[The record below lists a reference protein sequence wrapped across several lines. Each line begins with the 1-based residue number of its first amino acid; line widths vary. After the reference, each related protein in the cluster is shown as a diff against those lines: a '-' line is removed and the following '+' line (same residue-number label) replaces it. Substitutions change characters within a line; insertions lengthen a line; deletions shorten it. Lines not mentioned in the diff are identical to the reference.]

1 MELKQFKISV
11 LPLRNKL
18 LNYARKLTESPD
30 DAEDA
35 VQEVLLKLWN
45 KRLELEQYRSIEAF
59 AMTMTHNLCMDMWRT
74 KHTTNVPLEYVQ
86 DATPSG
92 TPERLLEIKDEIR
105 LMHEI
110 INSLP
115 DLQRTIMRMK
125 DIEEYETEE
134 IADITGCNPEAIRS
148 NLSRARKKVREIYM
162 QTIQEKIRRKGQ
174 TSCDEERELRRFF
187 TQENIPESLQVYR
200 PLFACLDQEAKAF
213 QKESIPAKK
222 LSFRRR
228 FIYMTG
234 GIAAGLLLLIGIAGT
249 QRYLHATP
257 DNYVIIDG
265 KQYTDE
271 NLVREQ
277 ALAAFRDMR
286 TTEDEVLDLMFE

>member
-18 LNYARKLTESPD
+18 LNYARKLAESPD

-105 LMHEI
+105 LIHEI
-110 INSLP
+110 IN
-115 DLQRTIMRMK
+115 
-125 DIEEYETEE
+125 
-134 IADITGCNPEAIRS
+134 
-148 NLSRARKKVREIYM
+148 
-162 QTIQEKIRRKGQ
+162 
-174 TSCDEERELRRFF
+174 
-187 TQENIPESLQVYR
+187 
-200 PLFACLDQEAKAF
+200 
-213 QKESIPAKK
+213 
-222 LSFRRR
+222 
-228 FIYMTG
+228 
-234 GIAAGLLLLIGIAGT
+234 
-249 QRYLHATP
+249 
-257 DNYVIIDG
+257 
-265 KQYTDE
+265 
-271 NLVREQ
+271 
-277 ALAAFRDMR
+277 
-286 TTEDEVLDLMFE
+286 

>member
-45 KRLELEQYRSIEAF
+45 KRLELEQYRNIEAF

-134 IADITGCNPEAIRS
+134 IADITGCNPEMCIRD
-148 NLSRARKKVREIYM
+148 R
-162 QTIQEKIRRKGQ
+162 

-271 NLVREQ
+271 HLVREQ